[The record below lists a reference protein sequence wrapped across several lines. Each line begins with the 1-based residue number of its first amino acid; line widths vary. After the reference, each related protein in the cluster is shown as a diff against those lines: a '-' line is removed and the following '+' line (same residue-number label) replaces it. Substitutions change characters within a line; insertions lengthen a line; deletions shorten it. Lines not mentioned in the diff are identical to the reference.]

1 MRLLFFPFAIIGR
14 MISARIGRSVFNT
27 IWMRVDDGPLPNPTA
42 GQASVAKVVAAHAL
56 EAGVMAG
63 TAAAVDRYNA
73 RIFHYLIGIWPGKPA
88 KAKTE
93 DE

>member
-14 MISARIGRSVFNT
+14 MISARIGRSVYNT
-27 IWMRVDDGPLPNPTA
+27 IWTRFDDAPPPNPTS
-42 GQASVAKVVAAHAL
+42 GQASVTKVVAAHAL

-63 TAAAVDRYNA
+63 VAAGVDRYNA
-73 RIFHYLIGIWPGKPA
+73 RIFHHLIGIWPGKPV
-88 KAKTE
+88 KAETK